1 MRFSRPCLSCGMR
14 TKDGNRC
21 HDCRLEVQ
29 RERNAGIRKPYADP
43 AWRKLS
49 KQVRDERPY
58 CEMCGAIEDLTADH
72 IVPLSRGG
80 ELIVPLSQL
89 RVLCRSCH
97 GKITQH

>member
-1 MRFSRPCLSCGMR
+1 
-14 TKDGNRC
+14 
-21 HDCRLEVQ
+21 
-29 RERNAGIRKPYADP
+29 
-43 AWRKLS
+43 
-49 KQVRDERPY
+49 
-58 CEMCGAIEDLTADH
+58 MCGAIEDLTADH